1 MLTIFGKKKKDEKP
15 DGSTKVDAS
24 PQNLSTET
32 QTSSKTTIPSQS
44 RATSQAQN
52 ITPVAPAKS
61 SPPLTVPVQSPFAP
75 QYESEEETSLNKLL
89 QSLLQDLPPGMAASQ
104 TAAGSSFSASTPEY
118 VPLRSTP
125 PSRAMT
131 IEPGKKGKDEDV
143 DEIEESETL
152 SPTPPP
158 VKMVKPPEPPQ
169 PPKVETRPPFIPQR
183 REEPAVKIETKPQPI
198 PQKREEPVEKVVK
211 VEKPEKPEKLEKPS
225 KEAASRK
232 EPRGAQALDHIF
244 QLTQGNLE
252 TPGLVIINGEPGSGK
267 TTLCSGLTGNYLKLG
282 NPCLYVTYDE
292 APTSLRD
299 KMKKLGVNPEESES
313 SFRLV
318 MVDGYSGQSD
328 SFSME
333 PYYIEKP
340 FDFDSIQETVVR
352 NSEFFTGEKIRVFF
366 DSVDLLA
373 SKMPVKNFVKG
384 LGQMMDKLKE
394 NGATVILTASMS
406 KLPKDLTSSLE
417 DLADCIIDL
426 SEDESDSKGRELKVR
441 RLNHSSSKLEPE
453 TLELDSS
460 KGLVFV

>member
-1 MLTIFGKKKKDEKP
+1 
-15 DGSTKVDAS
+15 
-24 PQNLSTET
+24 
-32 QTSSKTTIPSQS
+32 
-44 RATSQAQN
+44 
-52 ITPVAPAKS
+52 
-61 SPPLTVPVQSPFAP
+61 
-75 QYESEEETSLNKLL
+75 
-89 QSLLQDLPPGMAASQ
+89 
-104 TAAGSSFSASTPEY
+104 
-118 VPLRSTP
+118 
-125 PSRAMT
+125 MT
-131 IEPGKKGKDEDV
+131 
-143 DEIEESETL
+143 
-152 SPTPPP
+152 
-158 VKMVKPPEPPQ
+158 
-169 PPKVETRPPFIPQR
+169 
-183 REEPAVKIETKPQPI
+183 
-198 PQKREEPVEKVVK
+198 
-211 VEKPEKPEKLEKPS
+211 
-225 KEAASRK
+225 
-232 EPRGAQALDHIF
+232 
-244 QLTQGNLE
+244 
-252 TPGLVIINGEPGSGK
+252 
-267 TTLCSGLTGNYLKLG
+267 LG